1 MYKFQGREVF
11 ETVQEMVNPKHTVV
25 MVHDMQND
33 FLHED
38 GIFKTAGENVDVSGF
53 LKPLV
58 GFVTKAREY
67 GVRVW
72 QTNFTSLPNL
82 GAYDDP
88 LTSKRWNLVGDENK
102 RQYANPSVLNTWGCQ
117 TIDELKAQDGDIV
130 INKYRTNTF
139 IHSNFELVLR
149 NHGIRTFIS
158 TGIATEVGIL
168 PTAWTGTQ
176 LGFFPVIPRDL
187 VGSRVEQ
194 LHEEAMKFMER
205 LVWVVDSTEI
215 LKAWEKGYA

>member
-1 MYKFQGREVF
+1 MHEFQGREIF
-11 ETVQEMVNPKHTVV
+11 ESVAEMVNPKHTVV

-38 GIFKTAGENVDVSGF
+38 GIFKKAGESIDVSGF
-53 LKPLV
+53 LGNLV
-58 GFVTKAREY
+58 DFVAKARSH

-88 LTSKRWNLVGDENK
+88 LINKRWHLVGDPAK
-102 RQYANPSVLNTWGCQ
+102 HQYANPTILGTWGCQ
-117 TIDELKAQDGDIV
+117 TIDELQAQEGDIV

-139 IHSNFELVLR
+139 VHSTFELILR
-149 NHGIRTFIS
+149 SHGIKTFIS
-158 TGIATEVGIL
+158 TGVATEVGIL

-187 VGSRVEQ
+187 VGARVAGASQ
-194 LHEEAMKFMER
+194 
-205 LVWVVDSTEI
+205 
-215 LKAWEKGYA
+215 